1 MTKTVIAII
10 TGLVGAAVL
19 HIMIILALP
28 LYTGSDAWSK
38 VVNLGPENEF
48 HVLANKENPTGLYN
62 EDIHIQ
68 SAACYYDLDDGP
80 LQILADS
87 STDMWTFGTF
97 DADANEIF
105 SMSARSSIQGEVNF
119 LIVTRAQILT
129 LKSEEPDLVSRTIA
143 IEVADTQGYAV
154 LRAIAPDFSQIIEA
168 RSFLSNA
175 SCALL

>member
-1 MTKTVIAII
+1 MTKTVIALM
-10 TGLVGAAVL
+10 TGLIGAAVL
-19 HIMIILALP
+19 HIMIILVLP

-38 VVNLGPENEF
+38 VINLGPENEF
-48 HVLANKENPTGLYN
+48 HVLANQENSTGLYN

-68 SAACYYDLDDGP
+68 SAVCYYDLDDGP
-80 LQILADS
+80 LQISTDN

-97 DADANEIF
+97 DADTNEVF
-105 SMSARSSIQGEVNF
+105 SMSARSSIGGEVNF

-129 LKSEEPDLVSRTIA
+129 LRSEEPDLVSRTIA

-154 LRAIAPDFSQIIEA
+154 LRAIAPDFSQVTEA
-168 RSFLSNA
+168 RSFLSSA

>member
-1 MTKTVIAII
+1 MIKAVIALI
-10 TGLVGAAVL
+10 TGIIGAAVL
-19 HIMIILALP
+19 HIMIILVLP

-38 VVNLGPENEF
+38 VINLGSENEF
-48 HVLANKENPTGLYN
+48 HILANQENSTGLYN

-68 SAACYYDLDDGP
+68 TAVCYYDLDDGP
-80 LQILADS
+80 LLITADN

-97 DADANEIF
+97 DADTNEVF
-105 SMSARSSIQGEVNF
+105 SMSARSSIQGDVNF

-129 LKSEEPDLVSRTIA
+129 LRSEEPDLVSRTIA

-154 LRAIAPDFSQIIEA
+154 LRAIAPDFSQITEA
-168 RSFLSNA
+168 RSFLSSA